1 MHLDAEVFV
10 ALGFILFA
18 CLLIYLGVHKQ
29 LATAIDSR
37 AHRIRAELDEAT
49 RLRREA
55 EALLASFKQKAI
67 EAEKEAA
74 AIVAQA
80 RTDAELL
87 AKESAERLAEFV
99 TRRTKQ
105 AEDKIAIAETQAT
118 ADVRAAAADAAVK
131 AAEIV
136 LKADTKGAAGVR
148 FVDKGIAD
156 LKALVH

>member
-1 MHLDAEVFV
+1 MILDAEIFV
-10 ALGFILFA
+10 ALGFLIFIG
-18 CLLIYLGVHKQ
+18 LLGYLGVHKT
-29 LATAIDSR
+29 LGTAIDSR
-37 AHRIRAELDEAT
+37 ALRIRKELDEAT
-49 RLRREA
+49 RLRQEA

-99 TRRTKQ
+99 ARRTKQ
-105 AEDKIAIAETQAT
+105 AEEKIRLAETQAT

-136 LKADTKGAAGVR
+136 LKGEAAGAAGAR
-148 FVDKGIAD
+148 FVERGIAD
-156 LKALVH
+156 LKGLAH

>member
-1 MHLDAEVFV
+1 MILDAEIFV
-10 ALGFILFA
+10 ALGFIIFVA
-18 CLLIYLGVHKQ
+18 LLGYMGVHKT
-29 LATAIDSR
+29 LGRAIDSR
-37 AHRIRAELDEAT
+37 AERIRKELAEAT
-49 RLRREA
+49 RLRQEA

-99 TRRTKQ
+99 ARRTKQ
-105 AEDKIAIAETQAT
+105 AEEKIKLAETQAA

-136 LKADTKGAAGVR
+136 LKGEAAGAAGAR
-148 FVDKGIAD
+148 FVERGISD
-156 LKALVH
+156 LKALAH

>member
-1 MHLDAEVFV
+1 MILDAEIFV
-10 ALGFILFA
+10 ALGFLIFVG
-18 CLLIYLGVHKQ
+18 LLGYLGVHKT

-37 AHRIRAELDEAT
+37 ALRIRKELDEAT
-49 RLRREA
+49 RLRTEA

-87 AKESAERLAEFV
+87 AKESAQRLAEFV
-99 TRRTKQ
+99 ARRTKQ
-105 AEDKIAIAETQAT
+105 AEEKIALAETRNAAQ
-118 ADVRAAAADAAVK
+118 DVFDKVK

-136 LKADTKGAAGVR
+136 LKAEAAGAAGAR
-148 FVDKGIAD
+148 FVERGIAD
-156 LKALVH
+156 LKGLAH

>member
-1 MHLDAEVFV
+1 MILDAEMFV
-10 ALGFILFA
+10 AHGFLIFVGLLG
-18 CLLIYLGVHKQ
+18 YLGVHTT

-37 AHRIRAELDEAT
+37 ALRIRKELDEAT
-49 RLRREA
+49 RLRTEA

-87 AKESAERLAEFV
+87 AKESAQRLAEFV
-99 TRRTKQ
+99 ARRTKQ
-105 AEDKIAIAETQAT
+105 AEEKIALAETQAT

-136 LKADTKGAAGVR
+136 LKAEAAGAAGAR
-148 FVDKGIAD
+148 FVERGIAD
-156 LKALVH
+156 LKGLAH